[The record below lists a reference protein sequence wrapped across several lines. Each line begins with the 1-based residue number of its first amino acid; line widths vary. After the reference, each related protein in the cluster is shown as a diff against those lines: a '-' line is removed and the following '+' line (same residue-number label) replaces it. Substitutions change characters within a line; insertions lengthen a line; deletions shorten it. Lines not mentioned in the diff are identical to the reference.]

1 VTEDVL
7 VRIAEIDQ
15 VAPVGQDELRIIIQV
30 FHSFFEKLYR
40 RVLESGRG
48 PFALGFEEEGEG
60 VGVASQQGHTSSKE
74 EYR

>member
-7 VRIAEIDQ
+7 VNIAEINQ
-15 VAPVGQDELRIIIQV
+15 VAPVGQDELRIVIQV
-30 FHSFFEKLYR
+30 FHSFLEKPYR

-48 PFALGFEEEGEG
+48 LFALGPEEEGEG
-60 VGVASQQGHTSSKE
+60 VGAASQQGHTGSKE